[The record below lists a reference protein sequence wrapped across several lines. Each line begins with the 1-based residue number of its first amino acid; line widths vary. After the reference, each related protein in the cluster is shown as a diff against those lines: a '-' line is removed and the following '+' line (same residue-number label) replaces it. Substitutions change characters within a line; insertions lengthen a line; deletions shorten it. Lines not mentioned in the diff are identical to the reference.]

1 MSNSIQFGLMLF
13 ITSFVIF
20 LISTS
25 LFGLDQEPAKGS
37 TEIPENL
44 NVDITDIRLLT
55 SIICLIT
62 SAIGLI
68 FIFIGVKEKKEI
80 N

>member
-1 MSNSIQFGLMLF
+1 MSNNIQFGLMLF

-37 TEIPENL
+37 SEVPENL
-44 NVDITDIRLLT
+44 NVDITDIRLLV
-55 SIICLIT
+55 SITCLIT
-62 SAIGLI
+62 SIVGGI
-68 FIFIGVKEKKEI
+68 FMYAGIKESKKI

>member
-1 MSNSIQFGLMLF
+1 LSNNIQFGLMSF
-13 ITSFVIF
+13 IASFVIF

-37 TEIPENL
+37 TEIPEYL

-62 SAIGLI
+62 SGIGLI
-68 FIFIGVKEKKEI
+68 FISIGIKEKKEV